1 MAAAA
6 VDYPALTTT
15 RIGYAAVAD
24 AAKAL
29 TEIDRLRHRED
40 KLNRIERAFEDEKAA
55 KSAYEAHPNQ
65 EMFARWGIARQALTN
80 ALEGK
85 T

>member
-1 MAAAA
+1 MSAADDFQGVYNAA
-6 VDYPALTTT
+6 
-15 RIGYAAVAD
+15 RHGVAD
-24 AAKAL
+24 AWDAL
-29 TEIDRLRHRED
+29 AEIDRLRIREN
-40 KLNRIERAFEDEKAA
+40 KLNRIEQAFEGEKAA
-55 KSAYEAHPNQ
+55 KSAYEAHPSQ